1 MDSLLNKEVLVMKKF
16 LSKLTSRKFIVT
28 AITTITGIVTMIV
41 GENEIVNTVAS
52 ALMVIIPTIVY
63 CITEGVIDAKSVQ
76 TITDTVIDTA
86 EKLGASDSTVD
97 IIEEVGDVG
106 EKIVDSINK
115 KD

>member
-16 LSKLTSRKFIVT
+16 LEKLTSRKFIVT

-52 ALMVIIPTIVY
+52 ALMVLIPTIVY

-76 TITDTVIDTA
+76 TITDTLVDTA
-86 EKLGASDSTVD
+86 DKLGANDKVTDV
-97 IIEEVGDVG
+97 IEKVGEVG
-106 EKIVDSINK
+106 EILTENK
-115 KD
+115 TNE